1 MPDLPDLPDLPGPPA
16 VKPGAKS
23 HVLVAGLS
31 TRAAAESAGRAGFR
45 VTAIDAF
52 GDLDQHP
59 TVAALTLERKFSA
72 HAAAK
77 AAQGIECDAV
87 AYLSSFENHPK
98 AVAMLARGRALW
110 GNPPAVLRRVRDP
123 LALARALSERG
134 FAVPAVL
141 SREPGTSEPLNPL
154 NPSNPSNPESSWL
167 VKPLSSGGG
176 RRVRHWSPCT
186 RLPRGC
192 YLQEFIEGTPGSVVF
207 AAAGG
212 RSVPLGIS
220 RQLVGDRAFGAT
232 GYQYCGSI
240 LMPYDDTDG
249 DAAALSAA
257 VAGEFGLAGVNG
269 IDFISSGGRAYA
281 IEVNP
286 RWSASM
292 ELVELAYGVS
302 VFGAHATACA
312 RGELPDFDLCAA
324 RRGAPV
330 LGKAIVFARR
340 DVVIGD
346 TSAWLPAVPVSPAL
360 PALPGP
366 PAVPA
371 PRDIPRAGERIAAGQ
386 PVCTVFASGDGVAEC
401 HAALVER
408 ARHVYAALAA
418 WDREVA

>member
-1 MPDLPDLPDLPGPPA
+1 MSP
-16 VKPGAKS
+16 
-23 HVLVAGLS
+23 HVLVAGVS

-59 TVAALTLERKFSA
+59 LVAALTLERKFSA
-72 HAAAK
+72 HAAAR
-77 AAQGIECDAV
+77 AARGIECDAV

-98 AVAMLARGRALW
+98 AVATLARGRALW

-123 LALARALSERG
+123 LVLARALGERG
-134 FAVPAVL
+134 FAVPAVASGNL
-141 SREPGTSEPLNPL
+141 GTLERRNPGTS
-154 NPSNPSNPESSWL
+154 WL
-167 VKPLSSGGG
+167 LKPLSSGGG
-176 RRVRHWSPCT
+176 RRVRRWSPGT

-192 YLQEFIEGTPGSVVF
+192 YLQELIEGTPGSVVF

-212 RSVPLGIS
+212 RSVLLGIS

-232 GYQYCGSI
+232 GYQYCGSL

-257 VAGEFGLAGVNG
+257 VAGEFGLAGVTG
-269 IDFISSGGRAYA
+269 IAFISCGGRAYA

-302 VFGAHATACA
+302 VFGAHAAACA
-312 RGELPDFDLCAA
+312 RGQLPDFDLYAA

-330 LGKAIVFARR
+330 VGKAIVFARQ

-346 TSAWLPAVPVSPAL
+346 TSAWLPAVPAP
-360 PALPGP
+360 PGP
-366 PAVPA
+366 PGVPA
-371 PRDIPRAGERIAAGQ
+371 PRDIPRAGERIPAGQ
-386 PVCTVFASGDGVAEC
+386 PVCTVFASGEGVAEC
-401 HAALVER
+401 HAVLVER
-408 ARHVYAALAA
+408 ARQVYAALAA
-418 WDREVA
+418 WDRDVA

>member
-1 MPDLPDLPDLPGPPA
+1 MP
-16 VKPGAKS
+16 S
-23 HVLVAGLS
+23 HVLVAGVS
-31 TRAAAESAGRAGFR
+31 TRAAAESAARAGFQ

-59 TVAALTLERKFSA
+59 SVAAHTLERKFSA
-72 HAAAK
+72 HAAAR
-77 AAQGIECDAV
+77 AARDIDCDTV

-98 AVAMLARGRALW
+98 AVATLARGRTLW

-123 LALARALSERG
+123 LTLARALRERG
-134 FAVPAVL
+134 FAVPAVR
-141 SREPGTSEPLNPL
+141 SNREPGTQHREPGTVNREPA
-154 NPSNPSNPESSWL
+154 WL

-176 RRVRHWSPCT
+176 RRVRRWSPGG

-192 YLQEFIEGTPGSVVF
+192 YLQEFIEGAPGSVVF

-212 RSVPLGIS
+212 CSVPLGIS

-232 GYQYCGSI
+232 GFQYCGSI
-240 LMPYDDTDG
+240 LMPHDDTDD

-257 VAGEFGLAGVNG
+257 VAAEFGLAGVNG
-269 IDFISSGGRAYA
+269 VDFISCGGRAYA
-281 IEVNP
+281 VEVNP

-302 VFGAHATACA
+302 VFGAHAAACA
-312 RGELPDFDLCAA
+312 HGQLPDFDRCSA
-324 RRGAPV
+324 RRRAHV
-330 LGKAIVFARR
+330 VGKAVVFARQ

-346 TSAWLPAVPVSPAL
+346 TSAWLPAVPAP

-366 PAVPA
+366 PGPPGPPDPPDSPDWAA
-371 PRDIPRAGERIAAGQ
+371 LRDIPRAGEHLAAGN
-386 PVCTVFASGDGVAEC
+386 PVCTVFASGDSVTSC

-418 WDREVA
+418 WNREVA

>member
-1 MPDLPDLPDLPGPPA
+1 MPP
-16 VKPGAKS
+16 
-23 HVLVAGLS
+23 HVLVAGVS
-31 TRAAAESAGRAGFR
+31 TRAAAESAARAGFQ
-45 VTAIDAF
+45 VTAVDAF

-59 TVAALTLERKFSA
+59 SVAAHILEPKFSA
-72 HAAAK
+72 QAAAR
-77 AAQGIECDAV
+77 AARGIECDTV

-98 AVAMLARGRALW
+98 AVATLSRGRTLW

-123 LALARALSERG
+123 LALARALGERG
-134 FAVPAVL
+134 FAVPAVRL
-141 SREPGTSEPLNPL
+141 NLEPGTRHREREPGTVNREPP
-154 NPSNPSNPESSWL
+154 WL

-176 RRVRHWSPCT
+176 RRVRRWNPGG

-192 YLQEFIEGTPGSVVF
+192 YLQEFIEGAPGSVVF

-212 RSVPLGIS
+212 SSVPLGIS

-240 LMPYDDTDG
+240 LMPSDDTNG

-257 VAGEFGLAGVNG
+257 VAAEFGLAGVNG
-269 IDFISSGGRAYA
+269 VDFINRSGRAYA
-281 IEVNP
+281 VEVNP

-302 VFGAHATACA
+302 VFGAHANACA
-312 RGELPDFDLCAA
+312 HGQLPDFDLRSAQRRA
-324 RRGAPV
+324 RVP
-330 LGKAIVFARR
+330 GKAVVFARQ

-346 TSAWLPAVPVSPAL
+346 TSAWLPAVPDSPDLPDPPDLPDLRDLPDPAAL
-360 PALPGP
+360 PDL
-366 PAVPA
+366 
-371 PRDIPRAGERIAAGQ
+371 RDIPKAGERIAAGQ
-386 PVCTVFASGDGVAEC
+386 PVCTVFASGDSVAAC

-418 WDREVA
+418 WNKEVA